1 LKKQGMTKNDRPV
14 MPEQNNAYPTK
25 TQLAVRLLQAF
36 KYAHGDNKIKAV
48 LADAL

>member
-1 LKKQGMTKNDRPV
+1 LKKQGITKKDRPV
-14 MPEQNNAYPTK
+14 MPERNNTYPTK

-36 KYAHGDNKIKAV
+36 KDAQGDIKIKAV